1 MIFTHRNDCDRYQ
14 GITPNL
20 DVALRF
26 IQATDL
32 DALEPGKHSISGQD
46 VWVRI
51 SDVTTKPEEEAVL
64 EAHRDFLDIQ
74 MVLRGEEIIRCG
86 FLGQMTHVT
95 DTCPDRDV
103 SFYSGPSQPITLTD
117 GQLLILFPDDVHAPA
132 LAKGKPSVVRKAL
145 FKVRL

>member
-1 MIFTHRNDCDRYQ
+1 MIFTHKKDCGRYQ

-20 DVALRF
+20 DVALQF
-26 IQATDL
+26 IQTTDL

-64 EAHRDFLDIQ
+64 EAHLDFLDIQ
-74 MVLRGEEIIRCG
+74 MVLRGEEIIRYG
-86 FLGQMTHVT
+86 FRGRMTRVT
-95 DTCPDRDV
+95 DICPERDV
-103 SFYSGPSQPITLTD
+103 SLYSGPSQPITLTG

-132 LAKGKPSVVRKAL
+132 LTKGEPSVVRKAL